1 MYVSWMNLDENNFYF
16 VGDYLMRQR
25 SILRIINKMPYEL
38 SDDER
43 KTQIFFLIPFGLIF
57 NFVLTYIWFGLLMG
71 FNFLPFFF
79 IFCFIIIGVIL
90 ILYYWD
96 KLDEKYRMRPINS
109 PFQLS
114 YQGYALLLLC
124 WAPAFFFGMLSL
136 GLSTNNLW
144 FGLGGAVAIVYPI
157 LGMFLRIRTFSDD
170 SIVFS
175 RKAVLPKMDINRELS
190 SGVLIKNILPNVKGN
205 LPSGDR
211 EITETVKGFGYMP
224 LSYWLL
230 SAMLG
235 LYITGSGFS
244 DIHLYFTKGSPSLEA
259 TILII
264 ILGLIVQ
271 SVYLFP
277 DKLNKIVPIELR
289 TKNGF
294 FFMFI
299 LAFVLFGI
307 SQWLIG
313 ILSV

>member
-1 MYVSWMNLDENNFYF
+1 
-16 VGDYLMRQR
+16 
-25 SILRIINKMPYEL
+25 MPYEL

-43 KTQIFFLIPFGLIF
+43 KTQILFFLSFSIIPCFIF
-57 NFVLTYIWFGLLMG
+57 SYIWFGILMKLD
-71 FNFLPFFF
+71 FIPFSFY
-79 IFCFIIIGVIL
+79 L
-90 ILYYWD
+90 IVVGISAMIYYWD
-96 KLDEKYRMRPINS
+96 ELDAKYNLRSNKS
-109 PFQLS
+109 PFSNS
-114 YQGYALLLLC
+114 YQFYVLFFTFAS
-124 WAPAFFFGMLSL
+124 PMFFFLGLSL
-136 GLSTNNLW
+136 GLTTNNIW

-157 LGMFLRIRTFSDD
+157 LGMFLRIKTFSDD

-259 TILII
+259 AISII
-264 ILGLIVQ
+264 IWGLIVQ

-277 DKLNKIVPIELR
+277 DKLNKIVLIELR

-294 FFMFI
+294 MFMFI

-313 ILSV
+313 VLSV